1 LGGLALDK
9 EVRALAGYLTTAT
22 TLSIRDKLAR
32 LTQVATILNLE
43 KPSEMADYWGVA
55 AGALAWRLT
64 SADVRQ
70 IMGLRYRI
78 AFFSSCLIMYVL
90 IFPEL
95 TSKVTKSRN

>member
-9 EVRALAGYLTTAT
+9 EVRALAGYLTAAT

-43 KPSEMADYWGVA
+43 KPSEMSDYWGVA

-70 IMGLRYRI
+70 IMSLRYAYFYSRCI
-78 AFFSSCLIMYVL
+78 FS
-90 IFPEL
+90 
-95 TSKVTKSRN
+95 KKN

>member
-1 LGGLALDK
+1 
-9 EVRALAGYLTTAT
+9 VRALAGYLTTAT

-70 IMGLRYRI
+70 IMGLRYVYDLFLQH
-78 AFFSSCLIMYVL
+78 AVQLFLFFRVD
-90 IFPEL
+90 F
-95 TSKVTKSRN
+95 KSDEIKKLKL